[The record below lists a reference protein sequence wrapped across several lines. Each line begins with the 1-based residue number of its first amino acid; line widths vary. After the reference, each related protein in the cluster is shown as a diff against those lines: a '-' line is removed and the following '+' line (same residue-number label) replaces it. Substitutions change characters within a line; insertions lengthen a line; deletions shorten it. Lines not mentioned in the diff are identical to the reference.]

1 MHSLETLK
9 LLESFRF
16 GVREAL
22 LSLSATAAL
31 SLFVAWVYHI
41 THRKKKYSKE
51 FLQTLVFI
59 SAVVSSVMLVI
70 GNNLAGA
77 FGLIGAVSI
86 IRFRTKVKN
95 PQDTAYIFFVMAI
108 GVACGFKY
116 YYVALVSTVFIGTM
130 LIIFSKLNFTEEE
143 VSRKSHI
150 LRILVNDINE
160 GKAAIEKLLDAEVE
174 WWDIYQLKTDKND
187 KLVVDYIVNLKK
199 NTPVKVFL
207 DFVFNKA
214 ESFFTVLEFK
224 DA

>member
-1 MHSLETLK
+1 M
-9 LLESFRF
+9 
-16 GVREAL
+16 
-22 LSLSATAAL
+22 TAAL

-41 THRKKKYSKE
+41 THRKKNYSKE

-59 SAVVSSVMLVI
+59 STVVASVMLVI

-116 YYVALVSTVFIGTM
+116 YYVALASTLFICTL

-143 VSRKSHI
+143 VTQEFHI
-150 LRILVNDINE
+150 LRILVKEIDE
-160 GKAAIEKLLDAEVE
+160 GKTKIEKLLDAEVE
-174 WWDIYQLKTDKND
+174 WWDISQLKTDKNNNLIID
-187 KLVVDYIVNLKK
+187 YTVKLKD
-199 NTPVKVFL
+199 NTTVKYFL
-207 DFVFNKA
+207 DFIFNKS
-214 ESFFTVLEFK
+214 ENFFTVLELK